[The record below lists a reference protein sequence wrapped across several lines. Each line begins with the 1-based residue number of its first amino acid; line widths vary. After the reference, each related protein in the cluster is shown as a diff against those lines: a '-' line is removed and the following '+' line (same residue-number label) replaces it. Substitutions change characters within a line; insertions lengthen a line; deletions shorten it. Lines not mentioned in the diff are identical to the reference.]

1 MSLVG
6 YIYIYLLGGITF
18 IPLVI
23 FLFIYLH
30 PVIDDASNEINEGEE
45 KVNVGEIEEK
55 ESSGLK
61 TYRSGWITVTQDYI
75 ESIDDISSNTQ
86 SISESTE
93 NKSAYSS
100 LYKLVRNSDSESSTT
115 VETSSQPIE
124 TKSDTTVKKSQ
135 KKHRF
140 YAVLKHGNLFL
151 YKNESLKDVKH
162 VIVLS
167 NQIISVWPRDIP
179 DGQLFTKTTAICI
192 MKSDWSR
199 KRRLSE
205 VFENEIITTN
215 DILMMNLKPPS
226 GSIFIY
232 CDTNIEKEDWYFS
245 LIKATKSE
253 SESKNLNPLVHA
265 KTLHFETDDMIN
277 LIQTLYS
284 SEGQWHTK
292 WLNAMIGRLFLS
304 LQKTEFLKEFLKNRL
319 NKKLNKIKKPG
330 FLDTFKL
337 VKLDAGTA
345 APFITW
351 PSLQEINPNG
361 DLVVK
366 LFLHY
371 HGKLSFQISTKVNIN
386 LGSRFKPREV
396 DLLLSITIEKLEGPM
411 LVKFKPPPSERI
423 WYSFESEP
431 LINLKIEPIISSRQL
446 TYNIITNSIEK
457 KLKEAIKDALVL
469 PHWDDFVFYN
479 TANEIYR
486 GGIWDKD
493 SRPKEPAETEESLD
507 IEESPQQLA
516 EDAESIT
523 EGRDMPRQNTSSNL
537 TTNKTGDA
545 LPPVKANTVTPKLR
559 ISNTLND
566 ISKKMKR
573 PKSNTTLSVN
583 DDNYYSDGSFV
594 ESSKTIDHDLSD
606 PNNNRKSTMNT
617 LKKIGKWY
625 FKDEKSIPEN
635 ENYTKPEMILSR
647 RTVKKSGSDSS
658 KLHQNMDVPSYE
670 MFNKDLHSD
679 ANSAKDT
686 YNQISAT
693 GRPRTNSKL
702 SLGSTEKPLNL
713 DNDSETAFN
722 EPLEND
728 EPIGLNIDIDDS
740 NSINLKEGS
749 KIALSSSFS
758 PTNASIISDFTE
770 KHPVPHH
777 RHRKPPP
784 EPVPKTPPQ
793 LPPREI
799 DGVTNDATRSL
810 NTSKDKKMNVLEE
823 EKEVKA
829 GQLLNENESN
839 DEVNDND
846 IDDLSI

>member
-1 MSLVG
+1 MSLLG

-18 IPLVI
+18 IPIVI

-30 PVIDDASNEINEGEE
+30 PLVDEASDEIDEGEK

-55 ESSGLK
+55 ESTGLK

-75 ESIDDISSNTQ
+75 ESIEDISSNTQ
-86 SISESTE
+86 SISESAE

-100 LYKLVRNSDSESSTT
+100 LYKLVKNSDTESSST
-115 VETSSQPIE
+115 VETSNIPIE
-124 TKSDTTVKKSQ
+124 GKSDTTVKKSQ

-167 NQIISVWPRDIP
+167 NQVVSVWPRDIP
-179 DGQLFTKTTAICI
+179 DGQLFTKATAICI
-192 MKSDWSR
+192 MKRDWSR
-199 KRRLSE
+199 KRRMSE
-205 VFENEIITTN
+205 EFENEMITTS
-215 DILMMNLKPPS
+215 DILTMNLQPPS
-226 GSIFIY
+226 GSIFVY

-245 LIKATKSE
+245 LVKATKTE
-253 SESKNLNPLVHA
+253 SESKNLNPLVYA
-265 KTLHFETDDMIN
+265 KTLHFETDDMIS

-284 SEGQWHTK
+284 SEGQWQTK

-304 LQKTEFLKEFLKNRL
+304 LQKTEFLREFLKNRL

-337 VKLDAGTA
+337 VKLDAGVA

-351 PSLQEINPNG
+351 PSLREINPNG

-366 LFLHY
+366 LFFHY

-423 WYSFESEP
+423 WYSFEGEP

-457 KLKEAIKDALVL
+457 KLKEAIKDSLVL

-479 TANEIYR
+479 TTNEIYR

-493 SRPKEPAETEESLD
+493 IRPNKRVDKNESLD
-507 IEESPQQLA
+507 IEESQQQSE
-516 EDAESIT
+516 EDADSII
-523 EGRDMPRQNTSSNL
+523 EGSNLPKQTTSSSL
-537 TTNKTGDA
+537 AVNKTGDIV
-545 LPPVKANTVTPKLR
+545 PPVKSNTTISKLR

-566 ISKKMKR
+566 ISKKMKKQ
-573 PKSNTTLSVN
+573 KSNTTLGVN
-583 DDNYYSDGSFV
+583 EDNYYSDGSFV

-606 PNNNRKSTMNT
+606 PTNNKKSTINT

-635 ENYTKPEMILSR
+635 ENYTPPEMILSR
-647 RTVKKSGSDSS
+647 RAVKKSGLDTSKFLQNSD
-658 KLHQNMDVPSYE
+658 LPSYE
-670 MFNKDLHSD
+670 MFNKDLNYDNTSKE
-679 ANSAKDT
+679 A
-686 YNQISAT
+686 YNQINST
-693 GRPRTNSKL
+693 GRSRGNSKL
-702 SLGSTEKPLNL
+702 SLSSTEKLLSLN
-713 DNDSETAFN
+713 NDHEGVINGSV
-722 EPLEND
+722 ENQ
-728 EPIGLNIDIDDS
+728 PIGLNIDIDDS
-740 NSINLKEGS
+740 DNLNLKDDS
-749 KIALSSSFS
+749 KVALSSAFS
-758 PTNASIISDFTE
+758 PTNVSILSESLTE
-770 KHPVPHH
+770 EHHLPHQ

-799 DGVTNDATRSL
+799 NGIIEDISRLL
-810 NTSKDKKMNVLEE
+810 NTSQGNKVNVINEAQ
-823 EKEVKA
+823 EVKK
-829 GQLLNENESN
+829 GELENRSNE
-839 DEVNDND
+839 NDND

>member
-1 MSLVG
+1 MSLLG

-18 IPLVI
+18 IPIVI

-30 PVIDDASNEINEGEE
+30 PIIDENSDEIDEREE

-55 ESSGLK
+55 ESTGLK
-61 TYRSGWITVTQDYI
+61 TYRSGWVTVTQDYI
-75 ESIDDISSNTQ
+75 ESIEDISSNTQ

-100 LYKLVRNSDSESSTT
+100 LYKLVKNSDSDSSSPIESSNI
-115 VETSSQPIE
+115 PIE
-124 TKSDTTVKKSQ
+124 GKSDTTVKKSQ

-167 NQIISVWPRDIP
+167 NQVVSVWPRDIP

-192 MKSDWSR
+192 MKRDWSR
-199 KRRLSE
+199 KRRMSE
-205 VFENEIITTN
+205 EFENEMITTN
-215 DILMMNLKPPS
+215 DILMMNMKPPS

-245 LIKATKSE
+245 LIKAIKTE
-253 SESKNLNPLVHA
+253 SESTNLNPLVYA
-265 KTLHFETDDMIN
+265 KTLHFETDNMIN

-284 SEGQWHTK
+284 SEGQWQTK

-304 LQKTEFLKEFLKNRL
+304 LQKTEFLREFLKNRL

-337 VKLDAGTA
+337 VKLDAGVA

-351 PSLQEINPNG
+351 PSLREINPNG

-457 KLKEAIKDALVL
+457 KLKEAIKDSLVL

-479 TANEIYR
+479 TTNEIYR

-493 SRPKEPAETEESLD
+493 IRPKERVGTDESLD
-507 IEESPQQLA
+507 MEESQQQPE
-516 EDAESIT
+516 EDAESII
-523 EGRDMPRQNTSSNL
+523 EGSDLQKPATLSNL
-537 TTNKTGDA
+537 TSNKTGDIV
-545 LPPVKANTVTPKLR
+545 PPVKANTTTQKLR
-559 ISNTLND
+559 ISNTLSD

-583 DDNYYSDGSFV
+583 EDNYYSDGSFV
-594 ESSKTIDHDLSD
+594 ESSKTIDHDLPDLS
-606 PNNNRKSTMNT
+606 NNRKSTINT

-625 FKDEKSIPEN
+625 FKDEKSTPEN
-635 ENYTKPEMILSR
+635 ENYTPPEMILSR
-647 RTVKKSGSDSS
+647 RTVKKPGLDTPRFPQSLDS
-658 KLHQNMDVPSYE
+658 PSYE
-670 MFNKDLHSD
+670 MFNKDLNYDNTSKE
-679 ANSAKDT
+679 A
-686 YNQISAT
+686 YNQISST
-693 GRPRTNSKL
+693 GRSRRNSKL
-702 SLGSTEKPLNL
+702 SLSSTEKLLNL
-713 DNDSETAFN
+713 NNDSETVIN
-722 EPLEND
+722 SSLEN
-728 EPIGLNIDIDDS
+728 EPIGLNIDIDDNDKLSIKDDS
-740 NSINLKEGS
+740 NLAIL
-749 KIALSSSFS
+749 SSFS
-758 PTNASIISDFTE
+758 PTNVSLSSEGLTE
-770 KHPVPHH
+770 KHHVPHH
-777 RHRKPPP
+777 KHRKPPP

-793 LPPREI
+793 LPPRE
-799 DGVTNDATRSL
+799 TNGSVKDDYKLL
-810 NTSKDKKMNVLEE
+810 NTSQENKLDITKEIQVKNEKLENRN
-823 EKEVKA
+823 
-829 GQLLNENESN
+829 NELSDNEIYNLSN
-839 DEVNDND
+839 
-846 IDDLSI
+846 